1 MQGCLWNSD
10 LETCRKKPIE
20 IIDNDDI
27 NFEDWDRLGLTN
39 KNVSREEAVKLILKE
54 RTISNTK
61 RQRAKTTKGRKGI
74 SSKEYLE
81 LANHF
86 SNST

>member
-10 LETCRKKPIE
+10 LETCSKKPIE

-61 RQRAKTTKGRKGI
+61 RQRAKTTKGRKREEI
-74 SSKEYLE
+74 KSTEIKREKSK
-81 LANHF
+81 
-86 SNST
+86 T